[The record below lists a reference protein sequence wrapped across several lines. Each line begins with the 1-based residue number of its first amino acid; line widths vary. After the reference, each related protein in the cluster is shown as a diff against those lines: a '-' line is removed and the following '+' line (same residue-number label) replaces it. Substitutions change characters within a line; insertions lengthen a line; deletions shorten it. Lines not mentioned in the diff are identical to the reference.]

1 MVETQFY
8 VKKAIDDVSM
18 FHLKIR
24 DAQEDIEETLE
35 SLQAELQK
43 LQKLGRDENHHSRQR
58 RDELYNSVLR
68 LATDC
73 MSMENYLQEV
83 ETNSSDTKMAFLE
96 EDAFNISS
104 VIQVINIQDT
114 SLQAIYMTV
123 DELRRYMDEIQIELR
138 SK

>member
-1 MVETQFY
+1 MY
-8 VKKAIDDVSM
+8 
-18 FHLKIR
+18 HLKIR
-24 DAQEDIEETLE
+24 DAQDDIEDTLE

-43 LQKLGRDENHHSRQR
+43 LQKHGRDENHHSRQR

-68 LATDC
+68 LAHDC
-73 MSMENYLQEV
+73 IKMENDLHGV
-83 ETNSSDTKMAFLE
+83 EKDSSDTKMAFLDE
-96 EDAFNISS
+96 EAFNISS